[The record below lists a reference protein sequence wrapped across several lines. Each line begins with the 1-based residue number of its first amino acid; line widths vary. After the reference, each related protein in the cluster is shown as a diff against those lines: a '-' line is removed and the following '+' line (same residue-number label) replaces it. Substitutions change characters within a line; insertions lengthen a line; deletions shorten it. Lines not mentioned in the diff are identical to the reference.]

1 LSTIRFQQDFGGI
14 QRVEV
19 PPSFPSGSANIY
31 LVPQKDGW
39 ILMDCGM
46 NLQHLLPIYESGAIA
61 WSTIRQIVFTHFQ
74 PDYADL
80 KSEIQQLTGGAVRM
94 PFRTDDLLNRLRATV
109 HCLSWQD
116 RLLHWAGLLDP
127 VRGCVRTAYPPSPP
141 LVAGSYIEDGEIIPT
156 ALGSMQAL
164 LTPGHSSGQLC
175 FYFAKRKLLLAGD
188 QLSRPCADGRAL
200 ADFRAS
206 LRKLQILN
214 VDWVLPSHGRPCSA
228 SEYRIAS
235 FLDGRREMASRVGCL
250 RARGNE
256 SARELVA
263 RTSCVG
269 LARRLS
275 ACATD

>member
-1 LSTIRFQQDFGGI
+1 MNVFVPFGSRHEPWNLEDCPTVAATHGI
-14 QRVEV
+14 HGG
-19 PPSFPSGSANIY
+19 P
-31 LVPQKDGW
+31 
-39 ILMDCGM
+39 
-46 NLQHLLPIYESGAIA
+46 
-61 WSTIRQIVFTHFQ
+61 
-74 PDYADL
+74 
-80 KSEIQQLTGGAVRM
+80 TGGPHPRYSPDLIEDLGLHTE
-94 PFRTDDLLNRLRATV
+94 PFGSPEHLPLRRDF
-109 HCLSWQD
+109 H
-116 RLLHWAGLLDP
+116 G
-127 VRGCVRTAYPPSPP
+127 
-141 LVAGSYIEDGEIIPT
+141 EDGEIIPT

-175 FYFAKRKLLLAGD
+175 FYFAERKLLLAGD
-188 QLSRPCADGRAL
+188 HLSRPGADGRAL

-206 LRKLQILN
+206 LRQLQVLN
-214 VDWVLPSHGRPCSA
+214 VDCVLPSHGRPCSA

-235 FLDGRREMASRVGCL
+235 FLDCRREMASRVGCL